1 MQTIMWTFESEIE
14 RISKE
19 RAETAAREAARE
31 GYLTGQQDNNRMI
44 AKRILREGMSH
55 KHIAKLLDI
64 SEVELAKY
72 TAS

>member
-1 MQTIMWTFESEIE
+1 MWTFESEIE

-19 RAETAAREAARE
+19 RAEAAARE

-44 AKRILREGMSH
+44 AKRMLREGMSH

-64 SEVELAKY
+64 SEAELAKY